1 MAKVVLQNTDSPKN
15 SRVDINANFT
25 ELYTGQEIVQ
35 ASAKTTPVDADTVG
49 LIDSAASSVLKYV
62 TWANIKATLK
72 TYFDTLYR
80 PVSLTAFS
88 DLSLATGQVINGKIA
103 VTVASNNITLALK
116 GADGNDP
123 SASNP
128 VYCKIGGVIRSVTA
142 ALSVTKNAGT
152 NWCNAGSAELATKEI
167 DYFAYLGYNATDGVV
182 LGFSRI
188 PFANQYSDFST
199 TTTNEKYCAISTI
212 TNAAATD
219 YYNVIGRF
227 AATLSAGAGYTWS
240 VPTFTAINLIQ
251 RPIWETRLLDITQV
265 VTGFSSVPTSVYY
278 RYKLSNSNLFL
289 NYNPTTAGTSNA
301 TGYTLLAPFKVGR
314 YEDFA
319 IGIAALDNAGWFAGF
334 ARMDSFLASSNSI
347 ILEKSNLGGTWTASG
362 SKSARFAIN
371 FNISI

>member
-1 MAKVVLQNTDSPKN
+1 MAKIVINNTDSPKDSRPSIN
-15 SRVDINANFT
+15 SNFT

-35 ASAKTTPVDADTVG
+35 ASAKTTPVDADTMG

-72 TYFDTLYR
+72 AYFDTLYR
-80 PVSLTAFS
+80 VVGLTAFS
-88 DLSLATGQVINGKIA
+88 DLQLATGQVINGKIV
-103 VTVASNNITLALK
+103 VTVASNNITLAMK

-152 NWCNAGSAELATKEI
+152 NWFNSGSAQLATKER
-167 DYFAYLGYNATDGVV
+167 DFFAYLGYNATDGVII
-182 LGFSRI
+182 GFSPI
-188 PFANQYSDFST
+188 PSARQYSDFST
-199 TTTNEKYCAISTI
+199 TTTNQKYCAISTI

-251 RPIWETRLLDITQV
+251 RPIWNSRKLSSVDYTYFFKDEILTIMGETASITTNQGTVNGISYREVAFATFPFTFASVPWVCTGLDGGAGGCWVNIYSLTTTGGVARLLGWG
-265 VTGFSSVPTSVYY
+265 TGEASKVQAT
-278 RYKLSNSNLFL
+278 LI
-289 NYNPTTAGTSNA
+289 GT
-301 TGYTLLAPFKVGR
+301 L
-314 YEDFA
+314 
-319 IGIAALDNAGWFAGF
+319 
-334 ARMDSFLASSNSI
+334 
-347 ILEKSNLGGTWTASG
+347 
-362 SKSARFAIN
+362 
-371 FNISI
+371 